1 MLSSGSDSDA
11 SPEASPAR
19 TTPSR
24 EQGDGEKQASSDHA
38 GDREDPAQ
46 NKGKTLT
53 FTRRKTLSSKK
64 GRSGRPVYF
73 LV

>member
-1 MLSSGSDSDA
+1 MLSSGSDS
-11 SPEASPAR
+11 SPEASPTR

-24 EQGDGEKQASSDHA
+24 EQGNGEKKASSDHA

-53 FTRRKTLSSKK
+53 FARRKTVSRKK
-64 GRSGRPVYF
+64 GRSG
-73 LV
+73 